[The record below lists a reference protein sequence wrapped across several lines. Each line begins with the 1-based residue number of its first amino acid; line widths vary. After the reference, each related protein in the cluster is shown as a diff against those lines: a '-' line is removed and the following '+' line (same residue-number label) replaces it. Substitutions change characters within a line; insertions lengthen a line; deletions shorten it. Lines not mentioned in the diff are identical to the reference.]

1 MRKEPPLPQ
10 LSDNHY
16 GKSRVRLVKVVRHG
30 HHHDLHEW
38 SVNVYLTGNFAACFL
53 EGDNTGLLATDTM
66 KNTVYAVARTSTAA
80 TMEDFAIELATFL
93 STRNPQ
99 AASVRIEIEEKTW
112 IRIKARTASG
122 EEEKHPSAFLQRGPD
137 VHTTSVSL
145 AAGAP
150 PSVTSGV
157 KGLVILKTANSAF
170 AGFKRDELT
179 TLPETHDRL
188 FGTEATITWL
198 YSTLLPDYAA
208 PDYAAARTRLMDT
221 LLTAFANHDS
231 LSVQQTLY
239 AMAEAALAAEPAIS
253 EITLTMPNRH
263 NIPIDFQRFA
273 PPFNHSNDN
282 TIFVPIDEPS
292 SHIHARVIR

>member
-1 MRKEPPLPQ
+1 MLAE
-10 LSDNHY
+10 NHY
-16 GKSRVRLVKVVRHG
+16 GKSRVRLVKVVREG
-30 HHHDLHEW
+30 ATHHLYEW
-38 SVNVYLTGNFAACFL
+38 NVNVYLTGDFTGCFAD
-53 EGDNTGLLATDTM
+53 GDNTGLLATDTM
-66 KNTVYAVARTSTAA
+66 KNTVYAVARDSPA
-80 TMEDFAIELATFL
+80 TTPEDFALELAQFL
-93 STRNPQ
+93 ASRNPQ
-99 AASVRIEIEEKTW
+99 IEAVRVYIEEKIW
-112 IRIKARTASG
+112 IRIKADG
-122 EEEKHPSAFLQRGPD
+122 QKHGSAFLQRGPD
-137 VHTTSVSL
+137 LHTADLTL
-145 AAGAP
+145 AADGAFTL
-150 PSVTSGV
+150 TSGV
-157 KGLVILKTANSAF
+157 KGLVILKTSHSAF

-239 AMAEAALAAEPAIS
+239 AMAESVLASEP
-253 EITLTMPNRH
+253 EVLELTLTMPNRH
-263 NIPIDFQRFA
+263 NIPVDFSRNQ

-292 SHIHARVIR
+292 GHIHARVVREPPVP

>member
-1 MRKEPPLPQ
+1 MPT

-16 GKSRVRLVKVVRHG
+16 GKSRVRLVKVVRHAD
-30 HHHDLHEW
+30 HHDLYEW
-38 SVNVYLTGNFAACFL
+38 SVNVYLTGDFAACFL
-53 EGDNTGLLATDTM
+53 AGDNTGLLATDTM
-66 KNTVYAVARTSTAA
+66 KNTVYAVARASSAA
-80 TMEDFAIELATFL
+80 AMEDFAIELATFL
-93 STRNPQ
+93 SKRNPQ
-99 AASVRIEIEEKTW
+99 ATSVRIEIEEKTW

-122 EEEKHPSAFLQRGPD
+122 EVEKHPSAFLQRGPD
-137 VHTTSVSL
+137 VHTTTVVL
-145 AAGAP
+145 TPAARP
-150 PSVTSGV
+150 TVTSGV

-188 FGTEATITWL
+188 FGTEATIDWL
-198 YSTLLPDYAA
+198 YSTLPPDYAST
-208 PDYAAARTRLMDT
+208 RTRLMDT
-221 LLTAFANHDS
+221 LLTTFANHDS

-263 NIPIDFQRFA
+263 NIPIDFQKFA
-273 PPFNHSNDN
+273 PPFKYSNDN

-292 SHIHARVIR
+292 GHIHARVVR